1 MKITREE
8 ITVEILELLYDFQ
21 YVLEHQ
27 KSDIYF
33 NDPTKLLLSKQIR
46 FRRICSVFAYLNI
59 QIKDLKHFYDLEFI
73 NEFKNYEFAEE
84 ISEMIE
90 SSINGFYKIEDIKTE
105 NLKEILKSI
114 IYFRKAYLNLVRGF
128 FGGVRLMGIPSIEER
143 VSEKIMF
150 ENIHDINLIVEGI
163 NKTITYLLFP
173 NTEAFDMGILINQYN
188 FPTEDFR
195 AIDKREWED
204 YYNENGF

>member
-21 YVLEHQ
+21 YVLGRQ

-33 NDPTKLLLSKQIR
+33 KDPTKLLLSKQIR

-59 QIKDLKHFYDLEFI
+59 QIKDLKHFYELEFI
-73 NEFKNYEFAEE
+73 NEFKDYEFAEE

-90 SSINGFYKIEDIKTE
+90 SSIDGFYKIEDIKIE

-150 ENIHDINLIVEGI
+150 ENIHDINLIVERI
-163 NKTITYLLFP
+163 NETITYLLFP
-173 NTEAFDMGILINQYN
+173 NTEDFDMDILINQYN
-188 FPTEDFR
+188 FPTEDYR
-195 AIDKREWED
+195 AIDKKEWED

>member
-73 NEFKNYEFAEE
+73 NEFKDYEFAEE
-84 ISEMIE
+84 IAEMIE
-90 SSINGFYKIEDIKTE
+90 SSIDGFYKIEDIKIE

-150 ENIHDINLIVEGI
+150 ENIHDINLIVERI

-173 NTEAFDMGILINQYN
+173 NTEDFDMGILINQYN
-188 FPTEDFR
+188 FPTEDYR
-195 AIDKREWED
+195 AIDKKEWED

>member
-59 QIKDLKHFYDLEFI
+59 QIKDLKHFYELEFI
-73 NEFKNYEFAEE
+73 NEFKDYEFAEE
-84 ISEMIE
+84 IAEMIE
-90 SSINGFYKIEDIKTE
+90 SSIDGFYKIEDIKIE

-150 ENIHDINLIVEGI
+150 ENIHDINLIVERI

-173 NTEAFDMGILINQYN
+173 NTEDFDMGILINQYN
-188 FPTEDFR
+188 FPTEDYR
-195 AIDKREWED
+195 AIDKKEWED

>member
-8 ITVEILELLYDFQ
+8 ITLEILELLYDFQ

-73 NEFKNYEFAEE
+73 NEFKDYEFAEE

-90 SSINGFYKIEDIKTE
+90 SSIDGFYKIEDIKIE

-150 ENIHDINLIVEGI
+150 ENIHDINLIVERI

-173 NTEAFDMGILINQYN
+173 NIEAFDMGILINQYN

>member
-1 MKITREE
+1 M
-8 ITVEILELLYDFQ
+8 
-21 YVLEHQ
+21 
-27 KSDIYF
+27 
-33 NDPTKLLLSKQIR
+33 LSKQIR

-59 QIKDLKHFYDLEFI
+59 QIKDLKHFYELEFI
-73 NEFKNYEFAEE
+73 NEFKDYEFAEE

-114 IYFRKAYLNLVRGF
+114 IYFRKAYVNLVRGF

-150 ENIHDINLIVEGI
+150 ENIHDINLIVERI

-173 NTEAFDMGILINQYN
+173 NIEAFDMGILINQYN

>member
-46 FRRICSVFAYLNI
+46 FKRICSVFAYLNI

-73 NEFKNYEFAEE
+73 NELKDYEFAEE
-84 ISEMIE
+84 IAEMIE
-90 SSINGFYKIEDIKTE
+90 SSIDGFYKIEDIKIE

-143 VSEKIMF
+143 VSEKIIL
-150 ENIHDINLIVEGI
+150 ENIPDINLIVERI

-173 NTEAFDMGILINQYN
+173 NIEAFDMGILINQYD
-188 FPTEDFR
+188 FPTEDYR
-195 AIDKREWED
+195 AIDKKEWED

>member
-46 FRRICSVFAYLNI
+46 FKRICSVFAYLNI
-59 QIKDLKHFYDLEFI
+59 QIKDLKHFYELEFI
-73 NEFKNYEFAEE
+73 NEFKDYEFAEE

-90 SSINGFYKIEDIKTE
+90 SSIDGFYKIEDIKIE

-150 ENIHDINLIVEGI
+150 ENIHDINLIVERI

-173 NTEAFDMGILINQYN
+173 NTEDFDMGILINQYN
-188 FPTEDFR
+188 FPTEDYR
-195 AIDKREWED
+195 AIDKKEWED

>member
-33 NDPTKLLLSKQIR
+33 NDLTKLLLSKQIR

-73 NEFKNYEFAEE
+73 NEFKDYEFAEE
-84 ISEMIE
+84 IAEMIE
-90 SSINGFYKIEDIKTE
+90 SSIDGFYKIEDIKIE

-150 ENIHDINLIVEGI
+150 ENIHDINLIVERI

-173 NTEAFDMGILINQYN
+173 NTEDFDMGILINQYN
-188 FPTEDFR
+188 FPTEDYR
-195 AIDKREWED
+195 AIDKKEWED

>member
-46 FRRICSVFAYLNI
+46 FKRICSVFAYLNI

-73 NEFKNYEFAEE
+73 NEFKDYEFAEE
-84 ISEMIE
+84 IAEMIE
-90 SSINGFYKIEDIKTE
+90 SSIDGFYKIEDIKIE

-150 ENIHDINLIVEGI
+150 ENIHDINLIVERI

-173 NTEAFDMGILINQYN
+173 NTEDFDMGILINQYN
-188 FPTEDFR
+188 FPTEDYR
-195 AIDKREWED
+195 AIDKKEWED

>member
-46 FRRICSVFAYLNI
+46 FKRICSVFAYLNI
-59 QIKDLKHFYDLEFI
+59 QIKDLKHFYELEFI
-73 NEFKNYEFAEE
+73 NEFNDYRFAHG
-84 ISEMIE
+84 ISDMIK
-90 SSINGFYKIEDIKTE
+90 SSIRAGYDTKDIKTE
-105 NLKEILKSI
+105 SLKEILESI
-114 IYFRKAYLNLVRGF
+114 IYFRNAYLNLVRGF
-128 FGGVRLMGIPSIEER
+128 FGGVQIMGSPSLER
-143 VSEKIMF
+143 RISEKIVF
-150 ENIHDINLIVEGI
+150 DSIQGIDNVVERL
-163 NKTITYLLFP
+163 NKIIGYLLFP
-173 NTEAFDMGILINQYN
+173 QTEAFDMDILINQYN

-195 AIDKREWED
+195 AIWEKEQED
-204 YYNENGF
+204 YYENGF

>member
-73 NEFKNYEFAEE
+73 NEFKDYEFAEE

-90 SSINGFYKIEDIKTE
+90 SSIDGFYKIEDIKIE

-150 ENIHDINLIVEGI
+150 ENIHDINLIVERI

-173 NTEAFDMGILINQYN
+173 NIEAFDMGTLINQYN

>member
-59 QIKDLKHFYDLEFI
+59 QIKDLKHFYELEFI
-73 NEFKNYEFAEE
+73 NEFKDYEFAEE

-90 SSINGFYKIEDIKTE
+90 SSIDGFYKIEDIKIE

-150 ENIHDINLIVEGI
+150 ENIHDINLIVERI
-163 NKTITYLLFP
+163 NETITYLLFP
-173 NTEAFDMGILINQYN
+173 NTEDFDMDILINQYN
-188 FPTEDFR
+188 FPTEDYR
-195 AIDKREWED
+195 AIDKKEWED

>member
-73 NEFKNYEFAEE
+73 NEFKDYEFAEE
-84 ISEMIE
+84 IAEMIE
-90 SSINGFYKIEDIKTE
+90 SSIDGFYKIEDIKIE

-150 ENIHDINLIVEGI
+150 ENIHDINLIVERI

-173 NTEAFDMGILINQYN
+173 NTENFETDILINQYN
-188 FPTEDFR
+188 FPTEDYR
-195 AIDKREWED
+195 AIWEKEQED
-204 YYNENGF
+204 YYENGF

>member
-46 FRRICSVFAYLNI
+46 FKRICSVFAYLNI

-73 NEFKNYEFAEE
+73 NEFKDYEFAEE
-84 ISEMIE
+84 IAEMIE
-90 SSINGFYKIEDIKTE
+90 SSIDGFYKIEDIKIE

-128 FGGVRLMGIPSIEER
+128 FGGVRLMGIPSVEER

-150 ENIHDINLIVEGI
+150 ENIHDINLIVERI

-173 NTEAFDMGILINQYN
+173 NIEAFDMGILINQYN
-188 FPTEDFR
+188 FPTEDYR
-195 AIDKREWED
+195 AIDKKEWED

>member
-8 ITVEILELLYDFQ
+8 ITVEILELLYDFE

-46 FRRICSVFAYLNI
+46 FKRICSVFAYLNI
-59 QIKDLKHFYDLEFI
+59 QIKDLKHFYELEFI
-73 NEFKNYEFAEE
+73 NEFKDYEFAEE

-90 SSINGFYKIEDIKTE
+90 SSIDGFYKIEDIKIE

-150 ENIHDINLIVEGI
+150 ENIHDINLIVERI

-173 NTEAFDMGILINQYN
+173 NTEDFDMGILINQYN
-188 FPTEDFR
+188 FPTEDYR
-195 AIDKREWED
+195 AIDKKEWED